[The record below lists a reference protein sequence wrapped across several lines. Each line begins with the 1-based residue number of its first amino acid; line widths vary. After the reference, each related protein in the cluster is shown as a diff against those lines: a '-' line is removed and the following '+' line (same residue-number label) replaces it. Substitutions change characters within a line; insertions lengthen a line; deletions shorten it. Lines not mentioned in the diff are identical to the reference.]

1 MNLIT
6 ESPPTDLSNG
16 FLARGSKPLT
26 FLIVDDDAVNIMA
39 MQRALNKMKIVNP
52 VRIARDG
59 QEALDILRGTDGQEP
74 LNPPYLIT
82 LDINMPRMDGF
93 EFLKEVREDP
103 ALRHL
108 VVFVL
113 TTSDMPRDVASAYA
127 QNVAGYIVKE
137 DLRDG
142 LTAALSMINTYSRI
156 VELPN

>member
-1 MNLIT
+1 MNYAAEIQ
-6 ESPPTDLSNG
+6 PTG
-16 FLARGSKPLT
+16 TPTGVLAGGSKPLT

-39 MQRALNKMKIVNP
+39 IQRALNKMKIVNP

-59 QEALDILRGTDGQEP
+59 QEALDILRGADGYDP
-74 LNPPYLIT
+74 IAPPYLIT

-103 ALRHL
+103 ELRHL

-142 LTAALSMINTYSRI
+142 LNAALSMINTYSRI